1 MNKRL
6 KPDSHRPGGS
16 RTRRTP
22 TRRGGVLCARGVACG
37 VLCARGVACGVR
49 GREGRGQSGRTLL
62 GYELTMR
69 TSRSPSGPIS
79 TISSMFWRR
88 MWKLCLPRSCPHIS

>member
-6 KPDSHRPGGS
+6 KPDSHRPGGN

-37 VLCARGVACGVR
+37 VRGS
-49 GREGRGQSGRTLL
+49 EGRGQSGRTLL
-62 GYELTMR
+62 GYELTMHM
-69 TSRSPSGPIS
+69 SRSPSGPIS

-88 MWKLCLPRSCPHIS
+88 MRKLCLPRSCPHIS